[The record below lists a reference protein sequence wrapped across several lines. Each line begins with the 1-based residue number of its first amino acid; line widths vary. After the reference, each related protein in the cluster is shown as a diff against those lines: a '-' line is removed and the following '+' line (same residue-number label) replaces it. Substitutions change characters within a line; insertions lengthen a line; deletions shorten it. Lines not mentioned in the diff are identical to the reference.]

1 MSGYFLYK
9 EESSIINGAVFEVH
23 KRLGVGM
30 MEKVYQDAL
39 EVEFKLRNIP
49 YEREKRFAVNYKGVT
64 LDSYYIADFFCFD
77 KIIVELKS
85 VTELLDI
92 HKAQV
97 RNYLSLTGAELGLL
111 YNFNELYITPVR
123 ILNPNSI

>member
-30 MEKVYQDAL
+30 LEKVYQDAL
-39 EVEFKLRNIP
+39 EVEFKLRNILF
-49 YEREKRFAVNYKGVT
+49 EREKRFAVNYKGVT

-111 YNFNELYITPVR
+111 YNFNDLYITPVR

>member
-30 MEKVYQDAL
+30 LEKVYQDAL

-85 VTELLDI
+85 VNELLDV

>member
-1 MSGYFLYK
+1 MSGHFLFK
-9 EESSIINGAVFEVH
+9 EEPSLINGAVFEVH
-23 KRLGVGM
+23 KRLGIGM
-30 MEKVYQDAL
+30 LEKVYQDAL

-64 LDSYYIADFFCFD
+64 LDSFYIADFFCFD

-97 RNYLSLTGAELGLL
+97 KNYLSLTGAELGLL
-111 YNFNELYITPVR
+111 YNFNEPYITPIR
-123 ILNPNSI
+123 ILNPNCI

>member
-30 MEKVYQDAL
+30 LEKVYQDAL

-49 YEREKRFAVNYKGVT
+49 YEREKYFAVNYKGVT
-64 LDSYYIADFFCFD
+64 LDSYYIADFFCYD

-85 VTELLDI
+85 VTELLDV

>member
-1 MSGYFLYK
+1 ML
-9 EESSIINGAVFEVH
+9 
-23 KRLGVGM
+23 
-30 MEKVYQDAL
+30 EKVYQDAL

-64 LDSYYIADFFCFD
+64 LDSFYIADFFCFD

-97 RNYLSLTGAELGLL
+97 KNYLSLTGAELGLL
-111 YNFNELYITPVR
+111 YNFSEPYITPIR
-123 ILNPNSI
+123 ILNPNCI

>member
-64 LDSYYIADFFCFD
+64 LDSYYIADFFCYD

-85 VTELLDI
+85 VTELLDV

>member
-30 MEKVYQDAL
+30 LEKVYQDAL

-49 YEREKRFAVNYKGVT
+49 YEREKHFAVNYKGVT
-64 LDSYYIADFFCFD
+64 LDSYYIADFFCYD

-85 VTELLDI
+85 VTELLDV